1 MQLAIQHLEAE
12 SHSACFQLCEA
23 GICYIYTPTQFSTL
37 KSKMGYLFTSESVS
51 EGHPDKVA
59 DQISDAV
66 LDQLLAFD
74 PNSKVAC
81 ETLVT
86 TGQVVVAGE
95 VKSEAYVDLQ
105 DVVRKTIARIG
116 YTKAEYK
123 FEAESCGILSAIHE
137 QSADINRGV
146 DRKDA
151 DPMAQGAGDQG
162 MMFGYANNETDTY
175 MPLPLSLAHDIVYVL
190 SEIRREGKQMT
201 YLRPDS
207 KSQVTVEYSDDN
219 VAQRIDTI
227 VVSTQHDDFIT
238 AEEAGSQEE
247 ADRQMLAQIQ
257 KDVEEIVIPRVISE
271 RVNTPEIK
279 ALFHKG
285 AIKYYVNPT
294 GKFVIGGPHGDTGL
308 TGRKIIVDTYGGKGA
323 HGGGAFSGKDPS
335 KVDRSAAY
343 AARHIAKNMV
353 AAGIADEMLVQ
364 LSYAIGKPEPISI
377 YVDTYGRSHVD
388 LTDGQIAEKIG
399 ELFDLRPAAIE
410 RSLNLRQPIYE
421 ETASYGHMGRTPEK
435 VVKTFSAPGQGEKQI
450 EVELFTW
457 EKLDK
462 VDEIK
467 KAFNK

>member
-1 MQLAIQHLEAE
+1 MPTWKQAYFLAVAKAAFNLFI
-12 SHSACFQLCEA
+12 S
-23 GICYIYTPTQFSTL
+23 ISTL
-37 KSKMGYLFTSESVS
+37 KRKMGYLFTSESVS

-66 LDQLLAFD
+66 LDELLAQD
-74 PNSKVAC
+74 ANSKVAC

-105 DVVRKTIARIG
+105 KVVRSTIARIG

-146 DRKDA
+146 DRAERKD
-151 DPMAQGAGDQG
+151 QGAGDQG

-190 SEIRREGKQMT
+190 AEIRREGKVMT

-207 KSQVTVEYSDDN
+207 KSQVTVEYDDN
-219 VAQRIDTI
+219 HVAKRIDTI
-227 VVSTQHDDFIT
+227 VVSTQHDEFIS
-238 AEEAGSQEE
+238 AAEAGSQEK
-247 ADRQMLAQIQ
+247 ADELMLAQIRR
-257 KDVEEIVIPRVISE
+257 DVEEILIPRVIEE

-279 ALFHKG
+279 ALFHNG
-285 AIKYYVNPT
+285 DIKYYVNPT

-308 TGRKIIVDTYGGKGA
+308 TGRKIIVDTYGGRGA

-353 AAGIADEMLVQ
+353 AAGVADEMLVQ
-364 LSYAIGKPEPISI
+364 LSYAIGVAEPVSV
-377 YVDTYGRSHVD
+377 YVDTYGRSHVN
-388 LTDGQIAEKIG
+388 LTDGEIAEKVKQ
-399 ELFDLRPAAIE
+399 LFDLRPAAIE
-410 RSLNLRQPIYE
+410 ESLKLRFPIYE
-421 ETASYGHMGRTPEK
+421 ETASYGHVGRVPEK
-435 VVKTFSAPGQGEKQI
+435 KVKVFEMPDKSKKEI

-457 EKLDK
+457 EKLDR
-462 VDEIK
+462 VDDVK
-467 KAFNK
+467 KAFGL

>member
-1 MQLAIQHLEAE
+1 
-12 SHSACFQLCEA
+12 
-23 GICYIYTPTQFSTL
+23 
-37 KSKMGYLFTSESVS
+37 MGYLFTSESVS

-66 LDQLLAFD
+66 LDQLLAYD

-105 DVVRKTIARIG
+105 EVVRKTIARIG

-146 DRKDA
+146 DRKDE

-207 KSQVTVEYSDDN
+207 KSQVTIEYSDDN

-227 VVSTQHDDFIT
+227 VVSTQHDEFIS

-257 KDVEEIVIPRVISE
+257 KDVEEIVIPRVIDE

-377 YVDTYGRSHVD
+377 YVDTYGRSHVN

-399 ELFDLRPAAIE
+399 QLFDLRPAAIE

-421 ETASYGHMGRTPEK
+421 ETASYGHMGRIPEK
-435 VVKTFSAPGQGEKQI
+435 VVKTFHAPGQSDKQM

-457 EKLDK
+457 EKLNK